1 MKRFETIAAMLFGLA
16 FLVQAFAVALETLLR
31 KLFNYSLQ
39 GVDELG
45 GYILACAAALACA
58 VALISRAH
66 IRIDLL
72 HDRFPL
78 ALRLVLNALSLLA
91 IMVCA
96 LALLRMA
103 WTALDE
109 SLLFHAT
116 AQTPWATPLWL
127 PQTIWL
133 GALGIFALVAFCE
146 VVRFIRLALAR
157 RTGDINRFY
166 GPRGSKEELEEEIE
180 DLQARSTMVGNLQP
194 PAGAP

>member
-45 GYILACAAALACA
+45 GYILACGAALACA

-72 HDRFPL
+72 HDRFPSG
-78 ALRLVLNALSLLA
+78 LRLLLNAVSLVA
-91 IMVCA
+91 IAACS

-103 WTALDE
+103 WIALDE
-109 SLLFHAT
+109 SLLFNAT

-127 PQTIWL
+127 PQTAWF
-133 GALGIFALVAFCE
+133 GALGIFALVAVSE
-146 VVRFIRLALAR
+146 IIRFIRLAVAR
-157 RTGDINRFY
+157 RGADLNRIY
-166 GPRGSKEELEEEIE
+166 GPRGSKEELAEELE
-180 DLQARSTMVGNLQP
+180 DLQARGG
-194 PAGAP
+194 AGVLPTGERP